1 MPVGVNK
8 KGQKLVSFKKDR
20 LLRLARSLSSTMR
33 TLGQIAKLRSDW
45 GRFPS
50 LPFSD
55 HVGSSI
61 DERHEKERGKEEMG
75 KLREVRGSGSK
86 VWGEEPLYLTVL
98 CSDESKMEIDAA
110 RPFLD
115 YCFGQAGVVKVIFE
129 ELLRWFRPHELPA
142 IIEALCDV
150 FVVQGYDY
158 PKLCGNTWTIGGPSW
173 RLSASWC
180 STRRRI
186 CRQGRN
192 QDALRYLFHLGDK
205 NLARKI
211 MYLHD
216 DVFVA
221 DAFCTE
227 CAGLICQAG

>member
-1 MPVGVNK
+1 MPVGVSK

-20 LLRLARSLSSTMR
+20 LLSLARSLSSTMR

-55 HVGSSI
+55 HVGSSV

-75 KLREVRGSGSK
+75 NLREVRESGSK
-86 VWGEEPLYLTVL
+86 VCGEEPLYLTVL
-98 CSDESKMEIDAA
+98 CSDDSKMEIDAA

-129 ELLRWFRPHELPA
+129 ELLRWFRPYELPA
-142 IIEALCDV
+142 IIEALSDV

-158 PKLCGNTWTIGGPSW
+158 PILCGNTWTIGGPSW

-180 STRRRI
+180 ATRRRI
-186 CRQGRN
+186 CCQGRS